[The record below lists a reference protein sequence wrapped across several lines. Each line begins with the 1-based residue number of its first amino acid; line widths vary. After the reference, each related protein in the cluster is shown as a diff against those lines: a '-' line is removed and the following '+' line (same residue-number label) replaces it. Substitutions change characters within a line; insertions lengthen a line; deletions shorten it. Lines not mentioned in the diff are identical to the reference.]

1 MEMKILHINTSQVGG
16 AAWCAIR
23 LCKALVQSG
32 VDSRMLFGE
41 GKTLP
46 DGIDGDIAYPDKH
59 CWQSIPILRSVIY
72 RLLPKIPF
80 FINQRKLQKLLNEAN
95 ESHLYLHQPFSN
107 YKNIGHHPL
116 VEWADIIHLHWV
128 ADFVDYPTFFK
139 EVKKPIV
146 WTLHDKYPA
155 VGIQHF
161 CSEFYPVP
169 DNLQYIDDL
178 CTKIKRKSVSRSDQ
192 LHIVAISEQMVDL
205 CRNSNVLKGLPITSI
220 YNGVDV
226 NIFTPYDK
234 QEARKELGLLLDA
247 TIFLYSSYWLHD
259 YNKGLI
265 RTVRA
270 LEKIAIPNKILI
282 CIGGGSSVPMPNASL
297 PIILTGMLNNQSKI
311 AKYYS
316 ATDFFLQSS
325 LEETFAQAPIESMAC
340 GTPVIS
346 TPCSGATD
354 LINKDNGIVCE
365 DFTVDSLEKG
375 IMLALSRNYNRE
387 KIREDIITRF
397 SYDKIA
403 NQYINLYNTVL
414 KGKK

>member
-1 MEMKILHINTSQVGG
+1 MRILHINTGQMGG

-23 LCKALVQSG
+23 LCKSLVQSG
-32 VDSRMLFGE
+32 VDSRMLFAE
-41 GKTLP
+41 GKILP
-46 DGIDGDIAYPDKH
+46 DGIDGAIAYPDKH
-59 CWQSIPILRSVIY
+59 CWQSIPVLRNVLY

-80 FINQRKLQKLLNEAN
+80 FTNQRKLQKQLNEAN
-95 ESHLYLHQPFSN
+95 ETHLFLHQPFSD
-107 YKNIGHHPL
+107 YINIGHHPL

-161 CSEFYPVP
+161 CSEFYPIP
-169 DNLQYIDDL
+169 DKLKYIDDL
-178 CTKIKRKSVSRSDQ
+178 CTKIKRKSVSKSNQ
-192 LHIVAISEQMVDL
+192 LHLVAISEQMIGI
-205 CRNSNVLKGLPITSI
+205 CRNSDVLKGFPITCI

-226 NIFTPYDK
+226 NIFKRYDK
-234 QEARKELGLLLDA
+234 QKARKELGLLLDA
-247 TIFLYSSYWLHD
+247 TIFLYSSFCLND

-282 CIGGGSSVPMPNASL
+282 CIGGSSVPMPEASI
-297 PIILTGMLNNQSKI
+297 PIILTGMLSNQSKI

-316 ATDFFLQSS
+316 ATDYFLQSS
-325 LEETFAQAPIESMAC
+325 LEETFAQTPIESMAC

-346 TPCSGATD
+346 TPCSGTAD
-354 LINKDNGIVCE
+354 LINKDNGVVCG
-365 DFTVDSLEKG
+365 DYTVEALVDG
-375 IMLALSRNYNRE
+375 IKLAMSRKYNRA
-387 KIREDIITRF
+387 KIREDIINRF

-403 NQYINLYNTVL
+403 KQYIDLYKSLLISN
-414 KGKK
+414 K